1 MYPKIYI
8 KGYGQHLDTIMQ
20 SISVNKAN
28 HMLKKIDEQR
38 YKVISTILDQEFSEL
53 EGKKKLDIQEVD
65 DLYNQ
70 KEWLDWISK
79 YGNDIQKDFKK
90 PTTKLLNGLIDR
102 ISVSSVMWRLG
113 MGRKLKEDIY
123 SISNSNY

>member
-1 MYPKIYI
+1 
-8 KGYGQHLDTIMQ
+8 MQ
-20 SISVNKAN
+20 SISVNEAN

>member
-20 SISVNKAN
+20 SISVNEAN

>member
-1 MYPKIYI
+1 LYPKIYI

-20 SISVNKAN
+20 SISVNEAN